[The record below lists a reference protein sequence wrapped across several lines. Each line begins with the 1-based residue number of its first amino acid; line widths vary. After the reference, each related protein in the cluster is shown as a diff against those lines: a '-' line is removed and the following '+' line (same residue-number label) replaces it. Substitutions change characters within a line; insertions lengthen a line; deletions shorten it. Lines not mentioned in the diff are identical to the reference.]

1 VKAVRNII
9 GLAVLMMAQ
18 VSYAQLKIGDNTQ
31 MNAGGLATF
40 GYAGDYGNDGPSSHG
55 LDFGFSGNVNGFYY
69 NPNFISFS
77 ATPYY
82 NQSRAD
88 SDYQSLTGASGIS
101 ETTNFFTGS
110 RYPGSVTYRYDAN
123 STGTF
128 GLAGQPDFTTHG
140 NGQGLA
146 IGWSALLPDMPTLSV
161 NYAQGSGSGTLY
173 GTDETTD
180 SSNRL
185 FNVRSTYTVE
195 GFHLNGF
202 YDRTTFSSE
211 YPEFLTGS
219 GNEVMDSSGQDFGFG
234 ANHNLPLKGSFFANF
249 NHASASTDYQ
259 EDGGG
264 SSSYSLN
271 NESTG
276 ASFHPTAKLGLFVD
290 QTYTDNLAGFLSQSE
305 TPSGGVAPVVNLG
318 SGSHSFTFGGGAN
331 YQFTNYLSG
340 QAQAIYYNQ
349 YFFGQSFTGTYISG
363 SVNYAKRLLDMF
375 SFSATVIEST
385 NGQGSNALGFMGNV
399 NYFRRYGK
407 WATSANFSYAQN
419 VQSVLITYTTSYY
432 NYNANVHRRF
442 GHGMQWGAGF
452 GGSHSGLTN
461 DAGSDSHSETF
472 NTSFG
477 TRRFNVSANYG
488 QSYGLS
494 VLGPGGLQP
503 VGPTPGVEN
512 TILFNGKSW
521 GGGISGTPFR
531 RMVLSA
537 TFSRALSDTVANDVY
552 SRSNTEVF
560 NTQLQYH
567 MRRIGLQAG
576 YTKFIQGISA
586 INGVP
591 FNTSSYFVGIS
602 RWFDIF

>member
-1 VKAVRNII
+1 
-9 GLAVLMMAQ
+9 MMAQ
-18 VSYAQLKIGDNTQ
+18 AGFCQLKIGENTQ
-31 MNAGGLATF
+31 MNAGALATF
-40 GYAGDYGNDGPSSHG
+40 GYAGDYGNGIPSDHG
-55 LDFGFSGNVNGFYY
+55 LDFGFNGNVNGFYY

-110 RYPGSVTYRYDAN
+110 KYPGSVTYRYDTN

-140 NGQGLA
+140 NGQGFA

-161 NYAQGSGSGTLY
+161 NYAQGSGDGTLY
-173 GTDETTD
+173 GTDETTN
-180 SSNRL
+180 SNNRL
-185 FNVRSTYTVE
+185 FNVRSTYAVA

-202 YDRTTFSSE
+202 YDHTTFDSTF
-211 YPEFLTGS
+211 PEFLTGQ
-219 GNEVMDSSGQDFGFG
+219 GNEVMNSSGQDFGVG
-234 ANHNLPLKGSFFANF
+234 VNHNLPLKGSFFANF
-249 NHASASTDYQ
+249 SHATASTDYE
-259 EDGGG
+259 EDGGNN
-264 SSSYSLN
+264 SSYSLN
-271 NESTG
+271 NESAG
-276 ASFHPTAKLGLFVD
+276 ATFHPTAKLGLFVN
-290 QTYTDNLAGFLSQSE
+290 QTYTDNLSGYLSQNE
-305 TPSGGVAPVVNLG
+305 TPSGGVAPIVNLG
-318 SGSHSFTFGGGAN
+318 SGSHSMTFGGGAN

-349 YFFGQSFTGTYISG
+349 YYFGQSYTGTYISG
-363 SVNYAKRLLDMF
+363 SVNYAKKLFNMF
-375 SFSATVIEST
+375 SFSATVIESD
-385 NGQGSNALGFMGNV
+385 NGQGKNALGLMGNV
-399 NYFRRYGK
+399 NYYKRFGR
-407 WATSANFSYAQN
+407 WVTSGNFSYAQN

-432 NYNANVHRRF
+432 NYNGNVHRRF

-461 DAGSDSHSETF
+461 DAGSESHSETF

-477 TRRFNVSANYG
+477 GRRFNLNANYG
-488 QSYGLS
+488 QSTGLS

-503 VGPTPGVEN
+503 IGPTPGLEN
-512 TILFNGKSW
+512 TILFNGKSY
-521 GGGISGTPFR
+521 GGGLSGTPFR
-531 RMVLSA
+531 RMLLSA
-537 TFSRALSDTVANDVY
+537 TFSRALSDTVTSNIY
-552 SRSNTEVF
+552 SRNNTEVF
-560 NTQLQYH
+560 NAQLQYH

-586 INGVP
+586 INGLP
-591 FNTSSYFVGIS
+591 FNTNSYFAGIS